1 MLGAYPLINNP
12 LISRAKTIS
21 YTKITLSCPATEK
34 KAGAAIAQ
42 APAQT
47 GWSDQKLPSGH
58 YHVILI

>member
-21 YTKITLSCPATEK
+21 YTKITTEK